1 MLSGVLT
8 PRSGTMQMDDW
19 DNKALILTITKS
31 TNDTDIYC
39 ALKINISISP
49 DPMEFSLRYNNIPTA
64 INTTI
69 TITIDNSTIAG
80 ALILLVLNNIGVAQ
94 ISGISL
100 HSGIANTSDNGHIT
114 VIDSYVFKVSI
125 TPSTTTA
132 PVCTLQHRKDNTD
145 TTFNI
150 IPTS

>member
-8 PRSGTMQMDDW
+8 PGFGTMQMDDW
-19 DNKALILTITKS
+19 DNKALILTITKP

-49 DPMEFSLRYNNIPTA
+49 DPMEFSLRYNNIPTT

-69 TITIDNSTIAG
+69 TITIDNSTSTG

-114 VIDSYVFKVSI
+114 DTGCYVFKVSI
-125 TPSTTTA
+125 TPSTATA
-132 PVCTLQHRKDNTD
+132 PVCTLQHRNDTTD

-150 IPTS
+150 TETQ